1 LYIFILCRIIKNIR
15 ALSGLIFIFFINLFS
30 DHYLL
35 RIMSFILTLLR
46 HIDNIRRFVFIFDFH
61 WNAVPWSIWRM
72 TVGYKFIFRFDTLE
86 VVHVYALVHFITIF
100 WVFRVHIY
108 RIIIICVLWI
118 FYLLVN
124 EVFFIKVTKIKSLES
139 MLLMIWAIS
148 FLTIIFHFLH
158 RV

>member
-1 LYIFILCRIIKNIR
+1 
-15 ALSGLIFIFFINLFS
+15 
-30 DHYLL
+30 L

-72 TVGYKFIFRFDTLE
+72 TVGYKFIFRFVTLE

-118 FYLLVN
+118 FDLLVN